1 MQETWKLCD
10 TQNGSSIKALE
21 RHKNMQAETFS
32 ILLSWKCI
40 QTKMRTE
47 VIE

>member
-1 MQETWKLCD
+1 MQETWQVCG
-10 TQNGSSIKALE
+10 TENGSSIKSLE
-21 RHKNMQAETFS
+21 RQKNMQAETFT

-47 VIE
+47 VTE

>member
-32 ILLSWKCI
+32 ILLS
-40 QTKMRTE
+40 
-47 VIE
+47 